1 MDESRR
7 RAEARIGKVLRDRYR
22 IDALLGIGGM
32 AVVYLATHR
41 NQKKFAIKML
51 HPELAMNA
59 EAKQRFVREG
69 YVANTIDH
77 PSAVAVMDDDV
88 SDDGAPFLVME
99 LLDGVEVGELAE
111 QRGGTLAPTI
121 VLAIADQ
128 VLAVLEA
135 AHKKNIVHRDL
146 KPANLFLTR
155 DGTVKVLDFGIA
167 RMRDA
172 MTNTLNGLTAAGS
185 ILGTPAFLPPEQ
197 AGGRTR
203 EIDARTDLW
212 ALGATMYKLL
222 SGRYVHDAATAT
234 QIVILAATQPA
245 PSIAWAIGSTAPAVV
260 PVVDRAL
267 AFERDARWPSAEAMR
282 AAVREAHRT
291 LSGGALPTRESLAE
305 VFGIGTWETKFAEV
319 LKPPPGAPSGSLP
332 LPGVVQARGRA
343 TAPMPAGQHAFQPT
357 APMPVAPVPQAA
369 TAQPVE
375 SSIGVSVPMNKSHAP
390 LLLVIALALT
400 LAIGVAVA
408 VAVVLKAK
416 SSEPATPASTD
427 VSEIVRVAPSAPA
440 SSFAIAPPS
449 ASISASAATP
459 ATASTS
465 VSKPVINPAA
475 SSAKPPPCVRAFI
488 GPDGEKHFTPC
499 P

>member
-1 MDESRR
+1 MDEQRR

-51 HPELAMNA
+51 HPELAMNS

-88 SDDGAPFLVME
+88 SEDGAPFIVME
-99 LLDGVEVGELAE
+99 LLDGVEVGELAD
-111 QRGGTLAPTI
+111 QRGGSLAPTI

-135 AHKKNIVHRDL
+135 AHQKGIIHRDL
-146 KPANLFLTR
+146 KPANLFLMR

-167 RMRDA
+167 RMRDS
-172 MTNTLNGLTAAGS
+172 MSNTLGSLTHTGS

-197 AGGRTR
+197 AGGLTR

-222 SGRYVHDAATAT
+222 TGRYVHDAENAT

-245 PSIAWAIGSTAPAVV
+245 PSIAWAMGNAPAVV
-260 PVVDRAL
+260 QLVDRAL
-267 AFERDARWPSAEAMR
+267 AFDRNARWPDAQTMR
-282 AAVREAHRT
+282 GALREAYRALT
-291 LSGGALPTRESLAE
+291 GGVLPTRESLAE
-305 VFGIGTWETKFAEV
+305 VFGIGNWETKFAEV

-332 LPGVVQARGRA
+332 LPGVVQPRG
-343 TAPMPAGQHAFQPT
+343 TAPIPANQRLPFQPT
-357 APMPVAPVPQAA
+357 APMPQAQML

-375 SSIGVSVPMNKSHAP
+375 ASIGTSALPIKSRAP
-390 LLLVIALALT
+390 LLFVIALVLALAGVG
-400 LAIGVAVA
+400 LAMF
-408 VAVVLKAK
+408 VVVKGK
-416 SSEPATPASTD
+416 STD
-427 VSEIVRVAPSAPA
+427 AAPSTSEVVRVAPSAPA
-440 SSFAIAPPS
+440 SSFVIAPP
-449 ASISASAATP
+449 
-459 ATASTS
+459 
-465 VSKPVINPAA
+465 PAA
-475 SSAKPPPCVRAFI
+475 SSSTAVVASAPTVVAKPVAKPPSNTKPSATCPDGFKTII
-488 GPDGEKHFTPC
+488 GPDGEKTYEKC
-499 P
+499 Q